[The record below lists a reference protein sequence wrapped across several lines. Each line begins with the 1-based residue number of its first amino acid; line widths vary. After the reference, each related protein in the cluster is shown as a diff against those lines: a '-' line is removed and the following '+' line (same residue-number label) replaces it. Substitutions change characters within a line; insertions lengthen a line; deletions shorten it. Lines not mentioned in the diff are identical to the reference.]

1 MERLITVFLFL
12 SLFSGTSQARVQREP
27 TTAIASALAAASI
40 NRATT
45 ARVGPGSSGPAV
57 LRAEILLDRAHFS
70 CGQIDGRYSQNLKN
84 AIEAY
89 QSAHQ
94 LKVDGVV
101 GRSMWKLL
109 NQDSAEAV
117 IEHRISREDLAGP
130 FVDKIPQDME
140 AKSKLKGMYYES
152 PLQEFTGK
160 YHASEALLKRL
171 NPRQRFDRV
180 GKEILVPNVVTPP
193 RGRAA
198 SVVVTGLGTTL
209 PVRAASVEAL
219 DSAGE
224 VLFYA
229 PANIGG
235 PHDPLPVGEW
245 KVTDI
250 VHNPW
255 YNYNPDLFWDPE
267 DPNTK
272 SKIPP
277 GPNGPV
283 GLVWIGISKP
293 HYGLHGAADPE
304 LIGRAHSDGCVRMT
318 NWDALELANLVEKGT
333 PVIMKEGLGGS
344 HGARAA
350 ENREKAGDVESTAAR
365 RAGRRAAKRQ
375 GTPQ

>member
-12 SLFSGTSQARVQREP
+12 SLLSGTSQARESR
-27 TTAIASALAAASI
+27 TRTAAIASPSPAASI

-89 QSAHQ
+89 QSAYQ
-94 LKVDGVV
+94 LRVDGVV
-101 GRSMWKLL
+101 GRTMWQLL

-117 IEHRISREDLAGP
+117 IEHRISTEDIAGP
-130 FVDKIPQDME
+130 FVENIPTDMV
-140 AKSKLKGMYYES
+140 ARSKLKGMYYTS
-152 PLQEFTGK
+152 PVQEFTGK

-171 NPRQRFDRV
+171 NPGQSFDRV
-180 GKEILVPNVVTPP
+180 GQEILVPNVETPT

-198 SVVVTGLGTTL
+198 SVVVTGLDTKD

-219 DSAGE
+219 DSTGK

-267 DPNTK
+267 DPNTTA
-272 SKIPP
+272 KIPP

-293 HYGLHGAADPE
+293 HYGMHGAADPE

-318 NWDALELANLVEKGT
+318 NWDALELAKLVEVST
-333 PVIMKEGLGGS
+333 PVIMKEDLGS
-344 HGARAA
+344 PGARQAK
-350 ENREKAGDVESTAAR
+350 NRGKAGSVESTADF
-365 RAGRRAAKRQ
+365 RADRSAAKRS

>member
-12 SLFSGTSQARVQREP
+12 SLLSGTSQAREGRAR
-27 TTAIASALAAASI
+27 TTAIASPSPATSI

-45 ARVGPGSSGPAV
+45 VRVGPGSSGPAV

-94 LKVDGVV
+94 LRVDGIV

-109 NQDSAEAV
+109 NQDPAEAV
-117 IEHRISREDLAGP
+117 IAHKISRVDLAGP
-130 FVDKIPQDME
+130 FIDKIPQDME

-160 YHASEALLKRL
+160 YHASAALLQRL
-171 NPRQRFDRV
+171 NPGQSFDRA
-180 GKEILVPNVVTPP
+180 GQEILVPNVETPTP
-193 RGRAA
+193 GRAS
-198 SVVVTGLGTTL
+198 SVVVTGLDTKD

-219 DSAGE
+219 DSTGK

-235 PHDPLPVGEW
+235 AHDPLPVGEW

-267 DPNTK
+267 DPNTTA
-272 SKIPP
+272 KIPP

-293 HYGLHGAADPE
+293 HYGMHGAADPQ

-318 NWDALELANLVEKGT
+318 NWDALELAKLVEVST
-333 PVIMKEGLGGS
+333 PVIMKEGPGS
-344 HGARAA
+344 PGARQAR
-350 ENREKAGDVESTAAR
+350 NHSKAGSVESTADL
-365 RAGRRAAKRQ
+365 RAVRSAAKRS

>member
-12 SLFSGTSQARVQREP
+12 SLLSGTGQAREGRAP
-27 TTAIASALAAASI
+27 TTALASASPAASI

-45 ARVGPGSSGPAV
+45 TRVGPGSSGPAV

-84 AIEAY
+84 AIQAY

-94 LKVDGVV
+94 LRVDGVV
-101 GRSMWKLL
+101 GPSLWKLL

-117 IEHRISREDLAGP
+117 IEHKISAADIAGP
-130 FVDKIPQDME
+130 FADKIPQDMV

-160 YHASEALLKRL
+160 YHASAALLQRL
-171 NPRQRFDRV
+171 NPGQSFDGV
-180 GKEILVPNVVTPP
+180 GQEILVPNVGTPP
-193 RGRAA
+193 SGRAA
-198 SVVVTGLGTTL
+198 SVVVTGLATKD

-219 DSAGE
+219 DSAGN

-235 PHDPLPVGEW
+235 AHDPLPVGEW

-267 DPNTK
+267 DPNATA
-272 SKIPP
+272 KIPP

-293 HYGLHGAADPE
+293 HYGMHGAADPE

-318 NWDALELANLVEKGT
+318 NWDALELAKLVEVST
-333 PVIMKEGLGGS
+333 PVIMKEDVGS
-344 HGARAA
+344 PGAREAK
-350 ENREKAGDVESTAAR
+350 NRGKAGSVESTADV
-365 RAGRRAAKRQ
+365 RADRSAAKRS

>member
-1 MERLITVFLFL
+1 MERLIAAFLLL
-12 SLFSGTSQARVQREP
+12 SLFSGTRQAVAGRVLTDAAR
-27 TTAIASALAAASI
+27 AASAASI

-45 ARVGPGSSGPAV
+45 TRVGPGATGPAV
-57 LRAEILLDRAHFS
+57 LRLEILLDRAHFS
-70 CGQIDGRYSQNLKN
+70 CGEIDGRYGQNLKN

-89 QSAHQ
+89 QLANQ
-94 LKVDGVV
+94 LSVDGVV
-101 GRSMWKLL
+101 GPSMWQLL
-109 NQDSAEAV
+109 NQDSADAV
-117 IEHRISREDLAGP
+117 IEHTISAEDIAGP
-130 FVDKIPQDME
+130 FDKNIPTDWV
-140 AKSKLKGMYYES
+140 ARSKLKGMYYAS

-171 NPRQRFDRV
+171 NPGQSFDRV
-180 GKEILVPNVVTPP
+180 GQEILVPNVETPP
-193 RGRAA
+193 AGRAA
-198 SVVVTGLGTTL
+198 SVVVTGLATKD

-219 DSAGE
+219 DSTGK

-235 PHDPLPVGEW
+235 AHDPLPVGEW

-267 DPNTK
+267 DPNTTA
-272 SKIPP
+272 KIPP

-293 HYGLHGAADPE
+293 HYGMHGAADPE

-318 NWDALELANLVEKGT
+318 NWDALELAKLVGVGT
-333 PVIMKEGLGGS
+333 PVIMQEDPGS
-344 HGARAA
+344 PGAREAK
-350 ENREKAGDVESTAAR
+350 NQGKAGSVESTADI
-365 RAGRRAAKRQ
+365 RADRSAAIRS
-375 GTPQ
+375 GTPK

>member
-12 SLFSGTSQARVQREP
+12 SLLSGTSQAREGGAR
-27 TTAIASALAAASI
+27 TTAIASPSPAASI

-94 LKVDGVV
+94 LRADGVV
-101 GRSMWKLL
+101 GRTMWQIL

-117 IEHRISREDLAGP
+117 IEHMISTEDIAGP
-130 FVDKIPQDME
+130 FVENIPTDMV
-140 AKSKLKGMYYES
+140 ARSKLKGMYYTS

-171 NPRQRFDRV
+171 NPGQSFDRV
-180 GKEILVPNVVTPP
+180 GQEILVPNVETPP
-193 RGRAA
+193 PGRAA
-198 SVVVTGLGTTL
+198 SVVVTGLNTKD

-219 DSAGE
+219 DSAGKA
-224 VLFYA
+224 LFYA

-235 PHDPLPVGEW
+235 AHDPLPVGEW

-267 DPNTK
+267 DPNTTA
-272 SKIPP
+272 KIPP

-293 HYGLHGAADPE
+293 HYGMHGAADPE

-318 NWDALELANLVEKGT
+318 NWDALKLAKLVVVGT
-333 PVIMKEGLGGS
+333 PVTMKEGPGS
-344 HGARAA
+344 PGAREAK
-350 ENREKAGDVESTAAR
+350 NRGKAGSVESTADL
-365 RAGRRAAKRQ
+365 RADRSAAKRS
-375 GTPQ
+375 GTPK

>member
-1 MERLITVFLFL
+1 MERLITVFFLL
-12 SLFSGTSQARVQREP
+12 SLFSGTSQARGQREP
-27 TTAIASALAAASI
+27 TTAIASAPIAASI

-57 LRAEILLDRAHFS
+57 LRVEILLDRAHFS
-70 CGQIDGRYSQNLKN
+70 CGEIDGHYGQNLKN

-89 QSAHQ
+89 QLANQ
-94 LKVDGVV
+94 LRVDGVV
-101 GRSMWKLL
+101 GPSVWQLL
-109 NQDSAEAV
+109 NQDSADAV
-117 IEHRISREDLAGP
+117 IEHRISARDIAGP
-130 FVDKIPQDME
+130 FVKNIPTDMV
-140 AKSKLKGMYYES
+140 ARSKLKGMYYES

-160 YHASEALLKRL
+160 YHASEALLIRL
-171 NPRQRFDRV
+171 NPRQSFDRV
-180 GKEILVPNVVTPP
+180 GQEILVPNVETPTP
-193 RGRAA
+193 GRAS
-198 SVVVTGLGTTL
+198 SVVVTGLDTKD

-219 DSAGE
+219 DSTGK

-235 PHDPLPVGEW
+235 AHDPLPVGEW
-245 KVTDI
+245 KVTAI

-267 DPNTK
+267 DPNTTA
-272 SKIPP
+272 KIPP

-318 NWDALELANLVEKGT
+318 NWDALELAKLVEVST
-333 PVIMKEGLGGS
+333 PVIMKEGPGS
-344 HGARAA
+344 PGARQAK
-350 ENREKAGDVESTAAR
+350 NRGKAGGVESTADL
-365 RAGRRAAKRQ
+365 RADRSAAKRSR
-375 GTPQ
+375 TPQ

>member
-12 SLFSGTSQARVQREP
+12 SLLSGTSQARVQREP
-27 TTAIASALAAASI
+27 TAAIASPSPAASI

-45 ARVGPGSSGPAV
+45 ARVGPGSSGSAV

-70 CGQIDGRYSQNLKN
+70 CGQIDGRYSQNLEN

-89 QSAHQ
+89 QSAYQ

-101 GRSMWKLL
+101 GRSMWTLL

-117 IEHRISREDLAGP
+117 IEHRISRQDLAGP
-130 FVDKIPQDME
+130 FVSNIPQDME
-140 AKSKLKGMYYES
+140 AKAKLKGMYYES

-160 YHASEALLKRL
+160 YHVSEALLKRL
-171 NPRQRFDRV
+171 NPGQSFDRV
-180 GKEILVPNVVTPP
+180 GQEILVPNVESPTP
-193 RGRAA
+193 RRAS
-198 SVVVTGLGTTL
+198 SVVVTGLDTKD
-209 PVRAASVEAL
+209 PVRAASVEAV
-219 DSAGE
+219 DSTGK

-235 PHDPLPVGEW
+235 AHDPLPVGKW

-267 DPNTK
+267 DPNTTA
-272 SKIPP
+272 KIPP

-283 GLVWIGISKP
+283 GVVWIGISKP
-293 HYGLHGAADPE
+293 HYGMHGAADPQ

-318 NWDALELANLVEKGT
+318 NWDAVELAKLVAVGT
-333 PVIMKEGLGGS
+333 PVIMKEGLGS
-344 HGARAA
+344 PGARQAK
-350 ENREKAGDVESTAAR
+350 NRGKAGSVESTADLR
-365 RAGRRAAKRQ
+365 GDRSAAKRS

>member
-1 MERLITVFLFL
+1 MERLITAFLLL
-12 SLFSGTSQARVQREP
+12 SLFSGTSQARVGRAS
-27 TTAIASALAAASI
+27 TTAIASAPIAASI

-89 QSAHQ
+89 QSAYQ

-109 NQDSAEAV
+109 NQDPAEAV
-117 IEHRISREDLAGP
+117 IQHRISAKDIAGP
-130 FVDKIPQDME
+130 FVENIPTDMV
-140 AKSKLKGMYYES
+140 ARSKLKGMYYES

-171 NPRQRFDRV
+171 NPRQPFDQV
-180 GKEILVPNVVTPP
+180 GQEILVPNVETPTP
-193 RGRAA
+193 GRA
-198 SVVVTGLGTTL
+198 STVVVTGLDTKD

-219 DSAGE
+219 DSNGK

-235 PHDPLPVGEW
+235 AHDPLPVGEW
-245 KVTDI
+245 KVTAI

-267 DPNTK
+267 DPNTTA
-272 SKIPP
+272 KIPP

-293 HYGLHGAADPE
+293 HYGLHGASDPG

-318 NWDALELANLVEKGT
+318 NWDALELAKLVEVST
-333 PVIMKEGLGGS
+333 PVIMKEDLGS
-344 HGARAA
+344 PGAREAK
-350 ENREKAGDVESTAAR
+350 NRGKAGSVESTADL
-365 RAGRRAAKRQ
+365 RADRSAAKRS
-375 GTPQ
+375 GAPQ

>member
-1 MERLITVFLFL
+1 MERLSTVFLLL

-27 TTAIASALAAASI
+27 TTAVASALAATSI

-89 QSAHQ
+89 QLAHQ
-94 LKVDGVV
+94 LRVDGVV
-101 GRSMWKLL
+101 GRSMWNLL
-109 NQDSAEAV
+109 DQDPAEAV
-117 IEHRISREDLAGP
+117 IEHRISRTDLAGP

-171 NPRQRFDRV
+171 NPGQQFDRI
-180 GKEILVPNVVTPP
+180 GKEILVPNVVIPP

-198 SVVVTGLGTTL
+198 SVVVTGLDTKD

-219 DSAGE
+219 DSAGK

-235 PHDPLPVGEW
+235 AHDPLPVGEW
-245 KVTDI
+245 KVTAI

-267 DPNTK
+267 DPNTTA
-272 SKIPP
+272 KIPP

-318 NWDALELANLVEKGT
+318 NWDALELAKLVEVST
-333 PVIMKEGLGGS
+333 PVIMKEDLGS
-344 HGARAA
+344 PGAREAK
-350 ENREKAGDVESTAAR
+350 NRGKAGSVESTADL
-365 RAGRRAAKRQ
+365 RAGRSAAKRS
-375 GTPQ
+375 GTPP

>member
-1 MERLITVFLFL
+1 MKRLITVFLFL
-12 SLFSGTSQARVQREP
+12 SLFSGTSQAGVGRTP
-27 TTAIASALAAASI
+27 TTAIASAPPAASI

-57 LRAEILLDRAHFS
+57 LRVEILLDRAHFS

-94 LKVDGVV
+94 LRVDGVV
-101 GRSMWKLL
+101 GRSVWQFL

-130 FVDKIPQDME
+130 FVDKIPQDMV

-160 YHASEALLKRL
+160 YHASAALLQRL
-171 NPRQRFDRV
+171 NPGQSFDRV
-180 GKEILVPNVVTPP
+180 GQEILVPNVETPP
-193 RGRAA
+193 PGRAA
-198 SVVVTGLGTTL
+198 SVVVTGLDTKD

-219 DSAGE
+219 DSTGK

-235 PHDPLPVGEW
+235 PHDPLPAGEW

-267 DPNTK
+267 DPNTTA
-272 SKIPP
+272 KIPP

-293 HYGLHGAADPE
+293 HYGMHGAADPE

-318 NWDALELANLVEKGT
+318 NWDALELAKLVEVST
-333 PVIMKEGLGGS
+333 PVIMKEDLGS
-344 HGARAA
+344 PGAREAR
-350 ENREKAGDVESTAAR
+350 NRGKAGSVESTADL
-365 RAGRRAAKRQ
+365 RADRSAAKRS
-375 GTPQ
+375 GTPP

>member
-1 MERLITVFLFL
+1 MERLSTVFLLL

-27 TTAIASALAAASI
+27 TTAVASALAATSI

-70 CGQIDGRYSQNLKN
+70 CGQIDGRYSRNLKN

-89 QSAHQ
+89 QLAHQ
-94 LKVDGVV
+94 LRVDGVV
-101 GRSMWKLL
+101 GRSMWNLL
-109 NQDSAEAV
+109 DQDPAEAV
-117 IEHRISREDLAGP
+117 IEHRISRTDLAGP

-171 NPRQRFDRV
+171 NPGQQFDRI
-180 GKEILVPNVVTPP
+180 GKEILVPNVVIPP

-198 SVVVTGLGTTL
+198 SVVVTGLDTKD

-219 DSAGE
+219 DSAGK

-235 PHDPLPVGEW
+235 AHDPLPVGEW
-245 KVTDI
+245 KVTAI

-267 DPNTK
+267 DPNTTA
-272 SKIPP
+272 KIPP

-318 NWDALELANLVEKGT
+318 NWDALELAKLVEVST
-333 PVIMKEGLGGS
+333 PVIMKEDLGS
-344 HGARAA
+344 PGAREAK
-350 ENREKAGDVESTAAR
+350 NRGKAGSVESTADL
-365 RAGRRAAKRQ
+365 RAGRSAAKRS
-375 GTPQ
+375 GTPP

>member
-27 TTAIASALAAASI
+27 ATAIASAPIAASI

-94 LKVDGVV
+94 LRVDGVV

-117 IEHRISREDLAGP
+117 IEHRISAKDSAGP
-130 FVDKIPQDME
+130 FVNKIPTDMV
-140 AKSKLKGMYYES
+140 ARSKLKGMYYES

-171 NPRQRFDRV
+171 NPRQSFDGV
-180 GKEILVPNVVTPP
+180 GQEILVPNVETPTP
-193 RGRAA
+193 GRAA
-198 SVVVTGLGTTL
+198 SVVVTGLDTKD

-219 DSAGE
+219 DSTGK

-235 PHDPLPVGEW
+235 AHDPLPVGEW
-245 KVTDI
+245 KVTAI

-267 DPNTK
+267 DPNTTA
-272 SKIPP
+272 KIPP

-293 HYGLHGAADPE
+293 HYGMHGAADPE

-318 NWDALELANLVEKGT
+318 NWDALELAKLVEVST
-333 PVIMKEGLGGS
+333 PVIMKEDLGS
-344 HGARAA
+344 PGARQAK
-350 ENREKAGDVESTAAR
+350 NRGKAGSVESTADF
-365 RAGRRAAKRQ
+365 RADRSAAKRS

>member
-1 MERLITVFLFL
+1 MEHLITVFLFL
-12 SLFSGTSQARVQREP
+12 SLLSGTSQAREVRAR
-27 TTAIASALAAASI
+27 TTTIASPSPAASI

-94 LKVDGVV
+94 LRVDGVV
-101 GRSMWKLL
+101 GRSVWQFL

-130 FVDKIPQDME
+130 FVDKIPQDMV

-160 YHASEALLKRL
+160 YHASAALLQRL
-171 NPRQRFDRV
+171 NPGQSFDRV
-180 GKEILVPNVVTPP
+180 GQEILVPNVETPP
-193 RGRAA
+193 PGRAA
-198 SVVVTGLGTTL
+198 SVVVTGLDTKD

-219 DSAGE
+219 DSTGK

-235 PHDPLPVGEW
+235 PHDPLPAGEW

-267 DPNTK
+267 DPNTTA
-272 SKIPP
+272 KIPP

-293 HYGLHGAADPE
+293 HYGMHGAADPE

-318 NWDALELANLVEKGT
+318 NWDALELAKLVEVNT
-333 PVIMKEGLGGS
+333 PVIMKEDLGS
-344 HGARAA
+344 PGAREAR
-350 ENREKAGDVESTAAR
+350 NRGKAGSVESTADL
-365 RAGRRAAKRQ
+365 RANRSAAKRS